1 MAFEFDHLFIC
12 TDVGAAEADRLVSF
26 GLVEGV
32 SSQHPGQ
39 GTANRRFF
47 FHNAMVELLWVHDPV
62 EAQSEVIRRTRLWE
76 RWNNRK
82 RVCPFGICLRPSNGS
97 GDAVAFSSWEYHPPY
112 LPAFLSIAVGKNSEV
127 LFEPML
133 FQISFG
139 QRPDQTP
146 PEKAQPL
153 EHPSDLRNITRVE
166 MISPVTTSPSSEFQA
181 VLDTQ

>member
-1 MAFEFDHLFIC
+1 
-12 TDVGAAEADRLVSF
+12 
-26 GLVEGV
+26 
-32 SSQHPGQ
+32 
-39 GTANRRFF
+39 
-47 FHNAMVELLWVHDPV
+47 
-62 EAQSEVIRRTRLWE
+62 
-76 RWNNRK
+76 
-82 RVCPFGICLRPSNGS
+82 
-97 GDAVAFSSWEYHPPY
+97 
-112 LPAFLSIAVGKNSEV
+112 VGKNSEV